1 MTLPLLRS
9 SDQGW
14 EPCEIAMI
22 SLRPSSSL
30 PGEGRSNSFT
40 RSKNVTKMNRVI
52 AALHNRQMV
61 LYLISTAGALSQL
74 QIARLTH
81 LQPSTVSY
89 IIRELKAHGLVRE
102 GRALPSQRVGP
113 KETLIEVNPAVAWSV
128 GLTLDALGNKLCLMN
143 AAGHIICQRTFSP
156 ELNTPAF
163 LDSVP
168 SQLAE
173 VMTQYHLQM
182 DESTFTVVSV
192 PGVVNTVTGCVLNST
207 SLHLENYALAELL
220 STGLHCPVVVERN
233 TVCGAYAERY
243 LGCARGSEHFLYFL
257 ARPQTILDSGARQYS
272 FGLAMIMN
280 GEVYHGFNSAA
291 GELHGELSLS
301 AKSEQAFSPM
311 GPFVAPKDIAAAL
324 PHLGAS
330 LANLVDLLDP
340 EILVL
345 CSDEELLTTDNLQ
358 TLRQT
363 IMDTLISVPGRKLE
377 ILRSPLGTD
386 GALYGASLMGLHHGL
401 NRCLELSAAE
411 G

>member
-1 MTLPLLRS
+1 
-9 SDQGW
+9 
-14 EPCEIAMI
+14 
-22 SLRPSSSL
+22 
-30 PGEGRSNSFT
+30 
-40 RSKNVTKMNRVI
+40 
-52 AALHNRQMV
+52 
-61 LYLISTAGALSQL
+61 
-74 QIARLTH
+74 
-81 LQPSTVSY
+81 
-89 IIRELKAHGLVRE
+89 
-102 GRALPSQRVGP
+102 
-113 KETLIEVNPAVAWSV
+113 LIEVNPAVAWSV

>member
-1 MTLPLLRS
+1 
-9 SDQGW
+9 
-14 EPCEIAMI
+14 MI
-22 SLRPSSSL
+22 NLRPPSSL
-30 PGEGRSNSFT
+30 LGGGKISSTGP
-40 RSKNVTKMNRVI
+40 KNVVKMNRVI
-52 AALHNRQMV
+52 AALHNRETV
-61 LYLISTAGALSQL
+61 LYLISTMGALSQL
-74 QIARLTH
+74 QIARLTQ

-89 IIRELKAHGLVRE
+89 IIRELKAQGLVRE

-113 KETLIEVNPAVAWSV
+113 KETLIEMNPATAWSV

-143 AAGHIICQRTFSP
+143 AAGHVISQRTFSP
-156 ELNTPAF
+156 ESDTPAF

-173 VMTQYHLQM
+173 LMTQYHLQM
-182 DESTFTVVSV
+182 DETTFTIVSV
-192 PGVVNTVTGCVLNST
+192 PGVVNTVTGCVLNSM
-207 SLHLENYALAELL
+207 SLQLENYALAEHL
-220 STGLHCPVVVERN
+220 SAGLRHPVVVERN

-257 ARPQTILDSGARQYS
+257 ARPQTILDTGARQYS

-291 GELHGELSLS
+291 GELHGELSMS
-301 AKSEQAFSPM
+301 AKGEKALFPM
-311 GPFVAPKDIAAAL
+311 GPFVAQKDIAAAL
-324 PHLGAS
+324 PHLGIS

-345 CSDEELLTTDNLQ
+345 CSDEQLLTNENLQ
-358 TLRQT
+358 TVRQT

-377 ILRSPLGTD
+377 ILRSPLGID
-386 GALYGASLMGLHHGL
+386 GTLYGASLMGLHHGL
-401 NRCLELSAAE
+401 KRRLELSATE